1 MLLVNNDISTDRHF
15 REIIT
20 SLHCSVQFWCF
31 EGSTYVLAAMFS
43 RLELFAGFLQK
54 KITCLSSFKY
64 LTRIAIC
71 FYILIIIIVS
81 LLLLFEIQFK
91 TFRASFL
98 DRLWLEVSLKRVV
111 ALQGLFHMIRVK
123 L

>member
-1 MLLVNNDISTDRHF
+1 MTCMLLVNNDISTERHF

-71 FYILIIIIVS
+71 FYNLIIIIV
-81 LLLLFEIQFK
+81 I
-91 TFRASFL
+91 
-98 DRLWLEVSLKRVV
+98 
-111 ALQGLFHMIRVK
+111 IIIIIIII
-123 L
+123 